1 MRTAIAVTAVCLSI
15 VGVTVAESVTAAVRK
30 SVDIPPQALDSA
42 LKSLAKQRD
51 FQILYLA
58 NVVGESRTA
67 GAVGEYTPI
76 EALQQLLA
84 NTGFTYQVLDEETV
98 SVSAAAQQV
107 SASASAGT
115 SASSSVSSSR
125 SPGDGDRRGFWSR
138 LRFAQANA
146 TSRTEN
152 ESARAPAKESVSSQ
166 PEGGQQL
173 EEILVRGR
181 REQLSTMKGDSPILM
196 IPQNIQ
202 VLSSALLEDMGVVF
216 LDDALRNVAG
226 VMPGGI
232 YNGFDYFRIRGFAS
246 DATYLDGLRLDN
258 FTGLN
263 VELFGLERLEVIKG
277 PASTLYGDL
286 FSGMVNLVSK
296 RPKPEAFL
304 EVGLTGGTDSFFEP
318 TLDFGGA
325 LNAAGT
331 VYGRMVA
338 LYRNDGTF
346 VDFSDGLDRYYV
358 APSLTWEIGP
368 ASKLTVFTTYQ
379 RDVNELTRALPAYGT
394 VLPNPNGKIPLD
406 RYIGDGLDPTPTTY
420 EMSSVGYQ
428 FTHEFNS
435 TLSFRQNARASWRT
449 GHYENDLSPLR
460 LDADMRTLY
469 RYAASADFDWQ
480 IYTVDTGLDARFA
493 TGGLEHHLTT
503 GVDYS
508 STSYDARSFYSNFGD
523 PSAIPPLDLFDPVYT
538 AIPDVPMYASPYASS
553 TWSAGLYL
561 NDRVQVTEQLSVT
574 LGARFERSTGGD
586 SYASRDSGHAFVPNV
601 GLSYEVMP
609 GLVVFAS
616 YAESFSPQYYLR
628 LAGNEFPDPLRG
640 ESWEAGIKTALFDER
655 LNMTLAAFNLERK
668 NIAVADPSNP
678 GFSVLTGE
686 QRSRGVEFD
695 SQILLTPNL
704 QMLASYAYIDGEVL
718 ASTTVPIGS
727 PLHNSPEHSFSLWM
741 KYTIHGGALD
751 GLGFSLGG
759 STYSSQSADFAN
771 TFELPAYTLV
781 NANVSYRKDNF
792 VTQLN
797 LLNALDEE
805 YFAGS
810 YNTNIV
816 LPGRPRSLRL
826 SFIWSY

>member
-1 MRTAIAVTAVCLSI
+1 MRTAVAVTAVCLSI
-15 VGVTVAESVTAAVRK
+15 VGVTAAENVTAAVRK
-30 SVDIPPQALDSA
+30 SVDIPPQSLDSA
-42 LKSLAKQRD
+42 LKALANQRD

-58 NVVGESRTA
+58 EAVGESRTA

-84 NTGFTYQVLDEETV
+84 NTGFSYRVLDEKTV
-98 SVSAAAQQV
+98 SVSPAAQQ
-107 SASASAGT
+107 ASVYSSAGT
-115 SASSSVSSSR
+115 SVSSTVDSSR
-125 SPGDGDRRGFWSR
+125 GDGDRRGFWSR
-138 LRFAQANA
+138 LRLAQANTAARAASESATTDKSA
-146 TSRTEN
+146 TS
-152 ESARAPAKESVSSQ
+152 APAGV
-166 PEGGQQL
+166 QQL

-181 REQLSTMKGDSPILM
+181 REQLSTMKGDTPILM

-202 VLSSALLEDMGVVF
+202 VLSAALLEDMGVVF

-232 YNGFDYFRIRGFAS
+232 YNGFDYFRIRGFES
-246 DATYLDGLRLDN
+246 NATYLDGLRLDN

-296 RPKPEAFL
+296 RPKPETFL

-325 LNAAGT
+325 LNDAGT

-358 APSLTWEIGP
+358 APSLTWEISP
-368 ASKLTVFTTYQ
+368 ESKLTVFTSYQ
-379 RDVNELTRALPAYGT
+379 RDVNEFTRALPAYGT

-420 EMSSVGYQ
+420 ELTSVGYQ

-435 TLSFRQNARASWRT
+435 AVSFRQNARASWRT
-449 GHYENDLSPLR
+449 GHYENDLSPLA
-460 LDADMRTLY
+460 LGPDMRTLY
-469 RYAASADFDWQ
+469 RYAATADFDWQ
-480 IYTVDTGLDARFA
+480 IYTVDTGLDVRFA
-493 TGGLEHHLTT
+493 TGSLEHHLTT

-508 STSYDARSFYSNFGD
+508 STSYDSRSFYSNFGD
-523 PSAIPPLDLFDPVYT
+523 PTAIPPLDLFDPVYT
-538 AIPDVPMYASPYASS
+538 AIPDVPMYASPYDSS
-553 TWSAGLYL
+553 TWSAGVYL
-561 NDRVQVTEQLSVT
+561 NDRVQVTEQFSVT
-574 LGARFERSTGGD
+574 LGGRFERSTGGD
-586 SYASRDSGHAFVPNV
+586 SYATRDSGDAFVPNV
-601 GLSYEVMP
+601 GLSYEVVP
-609 GLVVFAS
+609 GLVAFAS
-616 YAESFSPQYYLR
+616 YAESFSPQYNLR
-628 LAGNEFPDPLRG
+628 LPGNEFPDPLRG
-640 ESWEAGIKTALFDER
+640 KSWEAGIKTALLDER

-668 NIAVADPSNP
+668 NIAAADPSNP
-678 GFSVLTGE
+678 GFYVLTGE

-695 SQILLTPNL
+695 SQILLTPSL

-718 ASTTVPIGS
+718 ASTTVPVGS
-727 PLHNSPEHSFSLWM
+727 PLHNAPEHSFNLWM
-741 KYTIHGGALD
+741 KYTIQGGAFE

-792 VTQLN
+792 LAQLN